1 MKRSIGGTAVLIAAL
16 LLAGC
21 GRDKPVGGVSPDE
34 AVALNNA
41 AEMLDASPDGLAAPV
56 GMQPANGAESEG
68 DASDNTQNSSAP

>member
-1 MKRSIGGTAVLIAAL
+1 MRRSIGWTAALAAAL

-34 AVALNNA
+34 AAALNNA

-56 GMQPANGAESEG
+56 GMQPANGAESE
-68 DASDNTQNSSAP
+68 SDGGIEAANGA